1 MLLFYNISFSQ
12 IVYREQFFFWDL
24 SLLYCHFSLFVFI
37 AFQVHI
43 NISVIYQYWE
53 QEVKIIF
60 SCSKSWLRFFFLIWF
75 SLMHSKGH
83 RIFLF
88 YLCKNVFVIS
98 LKKARIIVVLLKLL
112 TTEAQLMH
120 NHFFKKV
127 EKALPSLSYLVYPL
141 LHDPYFTLHNLWR
154 NMKIKQ
160 RPNGFLGK
168 IQF

>member
-112 TTEAQLMH
+112 TTKAKLMH
-120 NHFFKKV
+120 NHFFKKL
-127 EKALPSLSYLVYPL
+127 KKLFLPYPIWFIPYSMIPIL
-141 LHDPYFTLHNLWR
+141 LYIIYEGTW
-154 NMKIKQ
+154 K
-160 RPNGFLGK
+160 
-168 IQF
+168 

>member
-24 SLLYCHFSLFVFI
+24 SPLYCHFSLFVFYSFPS
-37 AFQVHI
+37 FQV
-43 NISVIYQYWE
+43 NISVIYQ
-53 QEVKIIF
+53 QEIRIIF
-60 SCSKSWLRFFFLIWF
+60 SCSKSWLRFFFLFDIHWCILKVIDF
-75 SLMHSKGH
+75 FILPVSKYVCHCFKKGSHYCCAFKTFNHRGLAHALSL
-83 RIFLF
+83 F
-88 YLCKNVFVIS
+88 
-98 LKKARIIVVLLKLL
+98 
-112 TTEAQLMH
+112 Q
-120 NHFFKKV
+120 KV